1 MDRDRPTVLVTGASG
16 FVGSALCRTLAA
28 QGGGNVRAA
37 LREAGARLPAGVQ
50 LAFGCEL
57 AASTDWA
64 AALRDVQVVV
74 HAAARV
80 HVMKETAADSLAEFR
95 RVNVEGTLSLARQAA
110 AAGVRRFIFISS
122 IKVNGEA
129 SHPGRPLNAD
139 DLPAP
144 QDAYGVSKY
153 EAEQALH
160 QLAADT
166 GMELVVI
173 RPVLVYG
180 PGVKANFL
188 SMMRWVQRGVPLP
201 FAAVDNRRS
210 LVFLDNLVDLVV
222 TCIDHPQAANQTFV
236 ASDGEDVSLNQLLC
250 ALGRALDRPA
260 RLLAVPPGLLLF
272 AARLAGRRDLAE
284 RLLGSLQVDIFK
296 NQRVLGWRP
305 PHTLQQ
311 GLHVTARSFLENRRP

>member
-80 HVMKETAADSLAEFR
+80 HVMKEAAADSLAEFR

>member
-201 FAAVDNRRS
+201 SAAVDNRRS

>member
-16 FVGSALCRTLAA
+16 FVGSALCRTLGA

-311 GLHVTARSFLENRRP
+311 GLDVTARSFLENRRP